1 MPNPLYHRDI
11 ISINDLDRSDLELV
25 LNVAASLK
33 KQPQPEFLKHKVI
46 ASCFLRPLH
55 AHACHL
61 KQLFIV

>member
-33 KQPQPEFLKHKVI
+33 NSRNLSF
-46 ASCFLRPLH
+46 
-55 AHACHL
+55 
-61 KQLFIV
+61 

>member
-33 KQPQPEFLKHKVI
+33 KQPQPEFLAALCVVRGTKG
-46 ASCFLRPLH
+46 CMDP
-55 AHACHL
+55 
-61 KQLFIV
+61 QQYEGG